1 MKLAFSNIAWDAAEE
16 SQVLE
21 ILSEAQISGLEI
33 APTKLWPNWNGATAI
48 AARQIGEQYRK
59 AGFVVPSLQAI
70 LFDRPALTLFGGH
83 TARTALLEHIETV
96 AGIAAGLGA
105 RTLVFGAPRNRDPG
119 DLSPEDAMTA
129 AVSVLREAGALCAA
143 HGVWLGIEANP
154 PIYECRFITR
164 WFEAAELVRRCD
176 SPGIRLHLDAACTA
190 LADDNLAEAVAAT
203 TDILAHVHIS
213 EPQLGAFDNPHVDHA
228 GFAMALR
235 NAGYD
240 GWCSVE
246 MRRSDNPLTA
256 VRRAA
261 AFAKSC
267 YV

>member
-16 SQVLE
+16 SQVLD

-33 APTKLWPNWNGATAI
+33 APTKLWPNWDGATAI

-59 AGFVVPSLQAI
+59 AGFIVPALQAI
-70 LFDRPALTLFGGH
+70 LFDRPNLTLFGDH
-83 TARTALLEHIETV
+83 AVRAALLEHIETV
-96 AGIAAGLGA
+96 ADIAAGLGA

-119 DLSPEDAMTA
+119 NLSPEDAMTA
-129 AVSVLREAGALCAA
+129 AVSVFRKAGALCAA

-176 SPGIRLHLDAACTA
+176 SPGVRLHLDAACTA
-190 LADDNLAEAVAAT
+190 LAGDDLAEAVAAT
-203 TDILAHVHIS
+203 ADILAHVHIS
-213 EPQLGAFDNPHVDHA
+213 EPQLGSFENPHVDHI
-228 GFAMALR
+228 GFGMALR
-235 NAGYD
+235 RAGYD

-246 MRRSDNPLTA
+246 MRRSGNPLTA
-256 VRRAA
+256 LRHAV